1 MKQKIAVLV
10 FAFALLIGCT
20 APIDIQTD
28 NSPPVIVIYGV
39 LTDEV
44 KYQEITISRSA
55 PYFDDEPN
63 QGISGAKVTVRSSD
77 NKVYPFV
84 ESNIPG
90 LYYSRSPF
98 VARAGNDYF
107 LTVEVDFNKDGIPD
121 KYEAETTIL
130 PVPQIDSLTIEP
142 VEMFGHKN
150 HILYVHAQDPPEKNF
165 YLFHVFQNDSLL
177 TEKLTDMIVSTDDLF
192 NDQYI
197 KGDIY
202 FFDDISEWEKD
213 SEEDRKRSTYLQ
225 RGDKIDLQLCLISQG
240 YFDFI
245 NQCTKEK
252 NGENPMFGGPPSNIT
267 TNISNGGIGYF
278 TGYTIEQ
285 KDIIFE

>member
-1 MKQKIAVLV
+1 MKQKIII
-10 FAFALLIGCT
+10 LLFTFLSACT

-28 NSPPVIVIYGV
+28 DSPPVIVIYGV
-39 LTDEV
+39 LTNEL
-44 KYQEITISRSA
+44 KYQEINISRSA
-55 PYFDDEPN
+55 PYFDNEPN
-63 QGISGAKVTVRSSD
+63 PGISGADVFVRSSD

-84 ESNIPG
+84 ESHIPG

-98 VARAGNDYF
+98 VAQAGNDYF
-107 LTVEVDFNKDGIPD
+107 LTVEVDFDKDGIPD
-121 KYEAETTIL
+121 KYEATTTVL
-130 PVPQIDSLTIEP
+130 PVPEIDSLTIEP

-165 YLFHVFQNDSLL
+165 YLFHVFRNDSLI
-177 TEKLTDMIVSTDDLF
+177 TSKLTDIVISNDELF
-192 NDQYI
+192 DNQYI

-213 SEEDRKRSTYLQ
+213 SEEIRKNSVYLQ
-225 RGDKIDLQLCLISQG
+225 PGDKLEVQLGLISQG

-245 NQCTKEK
+245 NQCSREK

-278 TGYTIEQ
+278 TGYAIAH